1 MLKIDDHETALFI
14 LSKTLYS
21 QYSKAFNVDF

>member
-1 MLKIDDHETALFI
+1 MLKIEDHDTALFI